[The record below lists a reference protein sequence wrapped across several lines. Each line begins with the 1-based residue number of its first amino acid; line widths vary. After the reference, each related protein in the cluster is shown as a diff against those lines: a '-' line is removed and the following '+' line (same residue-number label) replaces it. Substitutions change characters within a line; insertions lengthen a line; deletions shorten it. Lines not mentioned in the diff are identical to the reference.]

1 MKVHDMKTSPEI
13 SIVIDILRQH
23 AEHLYH
29 ALTDVLGASQVFK
42 HEPLTREQE
51 QEFML
56 FVVSLLR
63 IVASSSRKMTPFL
76 PQVAIFGTETYAQLT
91 IYLGDRTTSDLQ
103 KAIDVR
109 VREYSDVFVDSGA
122 PDSWNIYVALG
133 RLAKITNASSKL
145 RNRITSLDT
154 QRFLRKQMVEFRD
167 ALDSIESRASDLHQ
181 QAREWL
187 GQRMQAPDGDERG
200 WGSFGNPEMG
210 IHMSPRMQCWN
221 PDTLDTP
228 LRWVVLRIEDDFE
241 SEQQPTQTVN
251 DQILEQPLADPGMSP
266 KQRLGRLAK
275 LLADDTITQDEHDA
289 ARQRILNQL

>member
-1 MKVHDMKTSPEI
+1 MA
-13 SIVIDILRQH
+13 SIVNDILRQH

-29 ALTDVLGASQVFK
+29 ALTEELVAVQVSQ
-42 HEPLTREQE
+42 HESLTREQE

-56 FVVSLLR
+56 FVISLLR
-63 IVASSSRKMTPFL
+63 IVASASRKMMSFL
-76 PQVAIFGTETYAQLT
+76 PQVAIFGTETYAEMT
-91 IYLGDRTTSDLQ
+91 IYLGDRTRIELQ
-103 KAIDVR
+103 QAIDLR
-109 VREYSDVFVDSGA
+109 VREYSDAFVDSGA

-133 RLAKITNASSKL
+133 RLAQRSNASSNL

-154 QRFLRKQMVEFRD
+154 QRFLRRQLVEFREG
-167 ALDSIESRASDLHQ
+167 LDNIQSHASDLHQ

-187 GQRMQAPDGDERG
+187 GQRMQAPDRDERG
-200 WGSFGNPEMG
+200 WGSFGDPEMG

-251 DQILEQPLADPGMSP
+251 DQIPEQPLADPGVSP

-275 LLADDTITQDEHDA
+275 LLADDAITQDEHDA

>member
-122 PDSWNIYVALG
+122 PDSWNIYVAGVFRCICRFWSTRFVEHLCG
-133 RLAKITNASSKL
+133 L
-145 RNRITSLDT
+145 RAIGKN
-154 QRFLRKQMVEFRD
+154 
-167 ALDSIESRASDLHQ
+167 
-181 QAREWL
+181 
-187 GQRMQAPDGDERG
+187 
-200 WGSFGNPEMG
+200 N
-210 IHMSPRMQCWN
+210 
-221 PDTLDTP
+221 
-228 LRWVVLRIEDDFE
+228 
-241 SEQQPTQTVN
+241 
-251 DQILEQPLADPGMSP
+251 
-266 KQRLGRLAK
+266 
-275 LLADDTITQDEHDA
+275 
-289 ARQRILNQL
+289 